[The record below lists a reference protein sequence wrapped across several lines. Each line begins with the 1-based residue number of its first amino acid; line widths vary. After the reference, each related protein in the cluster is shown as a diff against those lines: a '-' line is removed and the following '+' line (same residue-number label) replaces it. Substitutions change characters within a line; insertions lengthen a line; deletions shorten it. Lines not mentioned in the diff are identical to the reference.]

1 MNGSSDG
8 QTNGR
13 NNGRNNG
20 QNNGQNNGET
30 NGKMNGKTQKSSIDA
45 RCPVP
50 LDQIPIKEYE
60 SMSESWFYSWGAR
73 SLWGY
78 LVPIIALW
86 LFSWLV
92 VGPMAAV
99 SFAPAR
105 LLPQFIISGS
115 LGALMLPSLALVQM
129 YVGWRHVCD
138 RLLQPAV
145 PYEESG
151 WYDGQIW
158 DKPEEVVTRDCLIAN
173 YQVKPLMLR
182 IQKTFA
188 AILGIIS
195 FSLVTWQFI

>member
-1 MNGSSDG
+1 MNGSSNG
-8 QTNGR
+8 QTNDPS
-13 NNGRNNG
+13 
-20 QNNGQNNGET
+20 
-30 NGKMNGKTQKSSIDA
+30 NGKMNGKTKKSA
-45 RCPVP
+45 LNAGCPVP
-50 LDQIPIKEYE
+50 IDQIPIKEYE

-73 SLWGY
+73 RLGGY
-78 LVPIIALW
+78 LVPIIGLW

-99 SFAPAR
+99 SFMPSK

-115 LGALMLPSLALVQM
+115 LGALILPTLALVQM

-138 RLLQPAV
+138 RLSQAAV

-158 DKPEEVVTRDCLIAN
+158 DKPEAVVTRDRLIAN
-173 YQVKPLMLR
+173 YEVKPLMLR
-182 IQKTFA
+182 MQKTFA
-188 AILGIIS
+188 VILGIIS